1 MILGGRL
8 KSLPF
13 QKTIYD
19 QMQAV
24 ESHPMRTQIIQVPY
38 DSGCKDY
45 RMGRG
50 PGHIVRHLKA
60 EESFPCNEL
69 EVDEVDVRSRFELEV
84 GSSFAVARQLAEKVR
99 DVAGSG
105 AFPLVLAGGCI
116 SCVGTLAGLGAP
128 PPAIIWLDAHG
139 DFNTPETT
147 ITGFLDGMALA
158 TAVGRCWDKLAA
170 TVPGFRPVPES
181 QAVLVGAHE
190 FDVNER
196 VLLDSSAVCLI
207 DPQRIRAHGLR
218 DGLDPLWAKM
228 QAHTRRAYLHIDLDV
243 LDPAEGCANQFAAP
257 GGLTLT
263 ELLGIVSLVRE
274 RFMLAAAAITAYD
287 PEYDEGERAVRAAV
301 TVIRELW
308 KQV

>member
-1 MILGGRL
+1 M
-8 KSLPF
+8 KFLPF
-13 QKTIYD
+13 HKTIYD
-19 QMQAV
+19 EMRAV
-24 ESHPMRTQIIQVPY
+24 EKHPMRRQIIQVPY
-38 DSGCKDY
+38 DSGHKDC
-45 RMGRG
+45 RMGQG
-50 PGHIVRHLKA
+50 PGHILRHLKA
-60 EESFPCNEL
+60 EKSFPADEL
-69 EVDEVDVRSRFELEV
+69 EGDELDVLGRFELEV
-84 GSSFAVARQLAEKVR
+84 GTSFAVARQLAEKVCN
-99 DVAGSG
+99 VAGSG

-128 PPAIIWLDAHG
+128 PPVIIWLDAHG

-147 ITGFLDGMALA
+147 ISGFLDGMALA
-158 TAVGRCWDKLAA
+158 TAVGRCWGKLAA

-181 QAVLVGAHE
+181 QAFLVGAHE

-207 DPQRIRAHGLR
+207 DPQGMRAQGLR
-218 DGLDPLWAKM
+218 AGLEPLWAKM
-228 QAHTRRAYLHIDLDV
+228 QTHTRRAYLHIDLDV
-243 LDPAEGCANQFAAP
+243 LDPAEGRANQFAAP

-287 PEYDEGERAVRAAV
+287 PQYDEGERTVRAAV
-301 TVIRELW
+301 AVIRELW